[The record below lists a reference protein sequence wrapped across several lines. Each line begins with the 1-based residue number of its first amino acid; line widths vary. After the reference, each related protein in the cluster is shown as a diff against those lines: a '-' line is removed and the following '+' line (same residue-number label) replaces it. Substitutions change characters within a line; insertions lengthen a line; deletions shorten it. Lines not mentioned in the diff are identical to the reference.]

1 MTWETSIDLFKRY
14 LKLERN
20 ASKNTLISYAFDLM
34 KLKNYVESFESQIEP
49 ENITEEIVRN
59 FIYEF
64 SNQDFSERSQARLI
78 SSLKHFFTF
87 LILDKYREDNP
98 TERLELPKL
107 SMYLPDTL
115 SEEEINNLISSIDLS
130 HPQGH
135 RNKAILEVL
144 YGTGVPVSELINI
157 KLSEIFHQENLLLIT
172 GKGNKQRFVPIADYT
187 LECISYYMDY
197 ERKSLNIPT
206 KNKDYLFLNR
216 RGNPLTRNMIF
227 IIIKELGLIIELNKK
242 ISPHTFRH
250 SYATHLLQN
259 GADIRSIQLLLGH
272 ESIATTEIYTH
283 INNQQLKDTILKYH
297 PRNAKNY

>member
-144 YGTGVPVSELINI
+144 YGTGVRVSELINI

>member
-1 MTWETSIDLFKRY
+1 
-14 LKLERN
+14 
-20 ASKNTLISYAFDLM
+20 
-34 KLKNYVESFESQIEP
+34 
-49 ENITEEIVRN
+49 
-59 FIYEF
+59 
-64 SNQDFSERSQARLI
+64 
-78 SSLKHFFTF
+78 
-87 LILDKYREDNP
+87 
-98 TERLELPKL
+98 
-107 SMYLPDTL
+107 MYLPDTL

>member
-20 ASKNTLISYAFDLM
+20 ASKNTLISYTFDLI
-34 KLKNYVESFESQIEP
+34 KLKDYVESFESQVYP
-49 ENITEEIVRN
+49 ENISEEVVKKFVYDYAKR
-59 FIYEF
+59 
-64 SNQDFSERSQARLI
+64 DFSERSQARLI

-107 SMYLPDTL
+107 SLYLPDTL
-115 SEEEINNLISSIDLS
+115 AEEEINNLISAIDLS

-144 YGTGVPVSELINI
+144 YGTGVRVSELINI
-157 KLSEIFHQENLLLIT
+157 KLSDIFLQENLLLVT

-187 LECISYYMDY
+187 LECISYYLNY
-197 ERKSLNIPT
+197 ERKKLIVST
-206 KNKDYLFLNR
+206 KNKDFLFLNR

-227 IIIKELGLIIELNKK
+227 IIIKELSILIGLDKK

-272 ESIATTEIYTH
+272 ESIVTTEIYTH
-283 INNQQLKDTILKYH
+283 INNQQLRETILKYH